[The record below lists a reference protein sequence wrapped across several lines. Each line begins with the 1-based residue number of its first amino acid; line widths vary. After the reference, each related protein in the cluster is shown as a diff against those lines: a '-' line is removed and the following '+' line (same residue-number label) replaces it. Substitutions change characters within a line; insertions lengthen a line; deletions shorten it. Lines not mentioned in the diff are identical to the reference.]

1 MILAKLLAV
10 LVCTCSS
17 RSDVL
22 PPAGQSRPH
31 PHPAVTCWGHS
42 PTQPLHLLVQ
52 TPSDSPSKEAPDPGT
67 GFAAFS
73 VVLNHPG
80 TIHPCKFHLQSLPL
94 TPPSSHSSPLP
105 VGAQITPP
113 GPALNT
119 PADQPATARPDP
131 LHPCGASCTVSG
143 TGPHPHALSHSLCP
157 HTAHTPLVCREPF
170 TSAASPTAW

>member
-1 MILAKLLAV
+1 M
-10 LVCTCSS
+10 
-17 RSDVL
+17 
-22 PPAGQSRPH
+22 
-31 PHPAVTCWGHS
+31 TCWGHS

-67 GFAAFS
+67 GSAAFS

-105 VGAQITPP
+105 VRAQITPP

-119 PADQPATARPDP
+119 PADQPATARPDA
-131 LHPCGASCTVSG
+131 LHPCGVSCAVSG
-143 TGPHPHALSHSLCP
+143 TGPVPTHCPARSALTRPTLRSSAGSRSLQPPHPQPGRLPEAGAGLKSHCVIHSSQCFVGRP
-157 HTAHTPLVCREPF
+157 C
-170 TSAASPTAW
+170 